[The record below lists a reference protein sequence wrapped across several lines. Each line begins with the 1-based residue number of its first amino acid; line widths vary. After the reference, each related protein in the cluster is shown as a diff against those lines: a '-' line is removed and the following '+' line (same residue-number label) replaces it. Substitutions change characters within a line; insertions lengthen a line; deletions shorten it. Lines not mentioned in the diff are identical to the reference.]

1 MRLCASL
8 VLTRGPWQGIE
19 EWKPEVKGAKW
30 KTPLS
35 YVQPT
40 SSTRAVK
47 CGRWLLP
54 ELHVYKQR

>member
-8 VLTRGPWQGIE
+8 ILPKPLRELRSG
-19 EWKPEVKGAKW
+19 KPEVKGAKW

-35 YVQPT
+35 YVHPT
-40 SSTRAVK
+40 STRAVK

>member
-8 VLTRGPWQGIE
+8 VLPEAWQGIE

-35 YVQPT
+35 YVRPT

-47 CGRWLLP
+47 CGHRLLL